1 MLTPSLYRYH
11 SVLSLFPQLTGSPL
25 MRLTIIYLIT
35 FTLLSAGCSWLKFPG
50 VHKVDVQQGNIVDQ
64 DMIDKLRPGMS
75 MTQVQF
81 VLGTPLI
88 IDTFNQKRW
97 DYFYSRD
104 SSAGVKTEER
114 VTIYFDAEGNLERM
128 TGDYLPSSATT
139 DEP

>member
-1 MLTPSLYRYH
+1 M
-11 SVLSLFPQLTGSPL
+11 
-25 MRLTIIYLIT
+25 
-35 FTLLSAGCSWLKFPG
+35 
-50 VHKVDVQQGNIVDQ
+50 HKVDVQQGNIVDQ

-81 VLGTPLI
+81 VLGTPLV